1 MVKPREIAGN
11 LEDEEEGSTSLI
23 STWPEMCE
31 TSFVHGGTFGFVN
44 KISANYSL
52 CAFLSVLSPLAL
64 AEGEERAGVAA
75 LLRDKL
81 YGNPEKLRRTA
92 SF

>member
-11 LEDEEEGSTSLI
+11 LEDEEEEGSTSLI

-31 TSFVHGGTFGFVN
+31 TSFVHGDTFGFVN

-52 CAFLSVLSPLAL
+52 CVFLSVLSPLVFA
-64 AEGEERAGVAA
+64 
-75 LLRDKL
+75 
-81 YGNPEKLRRTA
+81 
-92 SF
+92 